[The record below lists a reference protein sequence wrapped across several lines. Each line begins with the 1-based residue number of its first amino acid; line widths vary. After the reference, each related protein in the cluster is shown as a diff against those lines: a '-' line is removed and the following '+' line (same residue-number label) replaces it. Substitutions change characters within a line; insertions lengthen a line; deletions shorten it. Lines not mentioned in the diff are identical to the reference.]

1 MATRSIRVA
10 RRPRIGI
17 AVFACAFTLA
27 LALALVVLQA
37 RSLRTPSSG
46 AGMATGSAL
55 TAETLW
61 PVSSGI
67 DHPGAYRGGHYVG
80 GTIGSG
86 IDHPGVYRGGHLVA
100 GAEPTGRIGHRPVNQ
115 DAPGK

>member
-1 MATRSIRVA
+1 MATRGIRIA

-27 LALALVVLQA
+27 LALVGLQV
-37 RSLRTPSSG
+37 RSLLTPSSG
-46 AGMATGSAL
+46 AGTATGSAL

-86 IDHPGVYRGGHLVA
+86 IDHPGVYRGGQLIA
-100 GAEPTGRIGHRPVNQ
+100 GAEPTG
-115 DAPGK
+115 